1 MKMNEKDAEQC
12 SVSPKIVDVK
22 FNKTCIK
29 TQNPPKKPAGLV
41 TTATHYLT
49 ALLVPVFTYR

>member
-29 TQNPPKKPAGLV
+29 TVNIRTEKS
-41 TTATHYLT
+41 
-49 ALLVPVFTYR
+49 ALS